1 MALPSGSFSSLY
13 PGTLRIAASATFGG
27 SAFSNNYDQ
36 WGTSESNMVIR
47 PHVDTGSVIY
57 LPNISRQGPSS
68 EIVLD
73 YPGGGVVW
81 SLGMEVMGYSIAGA
95 GSVWAN
101 NIYLIAELKKR

>member
-1 MALPSGSFSSLY
+1 MALPSGGFSSLY
-13 PGTLRIAASATFGG
+13 AGTLRIAATATFGG
-27 SAFSNNYDQ
+27 SAFSNNYQ
-36 WGTSESNMVIR
+36 SWGTSSSNIVIR
-47 PHVDTGSVIY
+47 PYVNNGSLIY

-68 EIVLD
+68 EIILD

-81 SLGMEVMGYSIAGA
+81 SLGMEMLGYSISGA